1 MKAWLALYPGEAL
14 VVRIEKDVTIF
25 SWGNTRS
32 FEDTMAAYAANHTD
46 ILWTPTSQN
55 PTLGEVR
62 GRVVILQAFLATGVY
77 GLLESSFLV

>member
-14 VVRIEKDVTIF
+14 VIRIEKDAIF

-77 GLLESSFLV
+77 GLLESSFFI